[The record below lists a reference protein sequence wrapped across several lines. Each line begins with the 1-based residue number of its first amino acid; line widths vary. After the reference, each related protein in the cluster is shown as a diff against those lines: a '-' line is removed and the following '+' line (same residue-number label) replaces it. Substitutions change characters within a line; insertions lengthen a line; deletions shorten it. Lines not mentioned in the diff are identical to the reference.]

1 MPKKSRVNR
10 FNGRSR
16 GGVPTVVVVIT
27 VLIFIAVAIYVA
39 YWYWDV
45 ARKMAERPLLKPQ
58 GRVTI
63 AGGTAYLTL
72 NNDGKRDFNGEVCL
86 ITPWG
91 RACKSGVSIP
101 VGEGASIEIP
111 LGSISIPA
119 NTYGFECEIRATGVE
134 QIPATCEVLR
144 G

>member
-1 MPKKSRVNR
+1 MSEKKWKDK
-10 FNGRSR
+10 

-45 ARKMAERPLLKPQ
+45 TRKMTEKPLLVPQ

-63 AGGTAYLTL
+63 AGSTAYLTL
-72 NNDGKRDFNGEVCL
+72 TNDGKRDFSGEICL

-91 RACKSGVSIP
+91 MACTSATIP
-101 VGEGASIEIP
+101 AGEGASIEITLP
-111 LGSISIPA
+111 TSITSHLGGM
-119 NTYGFECEIRATGVE
+119 YGFECEIRAEGAKQV
-134 QIPATCEVLR
+134 PATCEIL
-144 G
+144 GS